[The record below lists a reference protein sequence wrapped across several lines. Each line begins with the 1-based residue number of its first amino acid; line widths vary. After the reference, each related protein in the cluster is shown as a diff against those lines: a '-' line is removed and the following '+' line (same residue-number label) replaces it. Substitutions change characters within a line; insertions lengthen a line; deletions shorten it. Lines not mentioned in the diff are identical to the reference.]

1 MTVVTSPID
10 RTTFSQ
16 AYAAG
21 LREYVSGSGEAAL
34 TTAYELGR
42 KAFHGGIGIM
52 ELSMTHHEIL
62 GEMLLRGQ
70 ATGEGFMAQAAQF
83 FAEAISTFEM
93 NVRSYQANARLLGLS
108 EVLAK
113 QNAESNRAY
122 QQLRTILDAT
132 TAIIYLKDV
141 EGRYLFVNRQFQT
154 AFDVQN
160 NQAIGSTDEEILPK
174 PIADVLWGNDR
185 RALSNRKPEELEEIL
200 PVNAGRHT
208 YLSLKFPLLSPD
220 GNAHA
225 ICCVATDITE
235 RNNAA
240 EAVRRAKEA
249 AEAANEELESFSYSV
264 AHDLRAPLRS
274 INGFSH
280 ALLEDCGDRLDVESK
295 EHLEIIIESAR
306 HMGNLID
313 DLLTLSRVSRGE
325 LRKEVVDLSDM
336 ARNIARQLQASEPGR
351 QVHFKIQD
359 AMVDEC
365 DAALLRA
372 MLENLIGNAW
382 KFTGKKAPAEIE
394 FGREPGSSPQVYFVA
409 DNGAGFDMAY
419 SEKLFGVFQRLH
431 SVEEFEGTGIGLAT
445 VRKIV
450 KRHGGKVWAKSS
462 VNAGA
467 TFYFTLRGLSLQK
480 SGE

>member
-1 MTVVTSPID
+1 MTVTTSPID
-10 RTTFSQ
+10 RTIFSRE
-16 AYAAG
+16 YAAG

-34 TTAYELGR
+34 KIAYELGR
-42 KAFHGGIGIM
+42 KAFLGGVGIM
-52 ELSMTHHEIL
+52 ELAMMHHEIL
-62 GEMLLRGQ
+62 GEMLARGH
-70 ATGEGFMAQAAQF
+70 ATGEGFMAEAAQF

-113 QNAESNRAY
+113 QNAESSRAY

-141 EGRYLFVNRQFQT
+141 EGRYLFVNRQFQA
-154 AFDVQN
+154 AFDVQH
-160 NQAIGSTDEEILPK
+160 NQAIGSTDEEVLPK
-174 PIADVLWGNDR
+174 PVAEVLWRNDR
-185 RALSNRKPEELEEIL
+185 RALSNCKPEELEEIL
-200 PVNAGRHT
+200 PVNSGQHT

-235 RNNAA
+235 RQNAA
-240 EAVRRAKEA
+240 EELRKAKEA
-249 AEAANEELESFSYSV
+249 AESANQELESFSYSV

-280 ALLEDCGDRLDVESK
+280 ALLEDCGDRLDAEGK
-295 EHLEIIIESAR
+295 ENLEIIIESAR
-306 HMGNLID
+306 HMGHLID
-313 DLLTLSRVSRGE
+313 DLLALSRVARGE
-325 LRKEVVDLSDM
+325 LREERVDLSDM
-336 ARNIARQLQASEPGR
+336 ARKIAQQLKAIEPGR

-359 AMVDEC
+359 GLVDRG

-382 KFTGKKAPAEIE
+382 KFTGKKPAAEIE
-394 FGREPGSSPQVYFVA
+394 FGMEAGSSPPIYFVA

-431 SVEEFEGTGIGLAT
+431 SAEEFEGTGIGLAT
-445 VRKIV
+445 VRRIV
-450 KRHGGKVWAKSS
+450 KRHGGKVWAKAA

-467 TFYFTLRGLSLQK
+467 TFYFTLREEG
-480 SGE
+480 

>member
-1 MTVVTSPID
+1 MTAVTSAID
-10 RTTFSQ
+10 RTVFSQ
-16 AYAAG
+16 AYATG
-21 LREYVSGSGEAAL
+21 LRDYVSGSGEAAL
-34 TTAYELGR
+34 TIAYELGR

-52 ELSMTHHEIL
+52 ELAMMHHEVL
-62 GEMLLRGQ
+62 GEILLHSP
-70 ATGEGFMAQAAQF
+70 AASEGFMAQAAQF

-113 QNAESNRAY
+113 QNAESDRAY

-132 TAIIYLKDV
+132 TAIIYLKDE
-141 EGRYLFVNRQFQT
+141 EGRYLFVNRQFQN
-154 AFDVQN
+154 AFDIQN
-160 NQAIGSTDEEILPK
+160 NQAIGSKDEEVLPK
-174 PIADVLWGNDR
+174 PVAEVLWENDR
-185 RALSNRKPEELEEIL
+185 RALRSRKPEELEEIL
-200 PVNAGRHT
+200 PVNSGLHT

-235 RNNAA
+235 RKNAA
-240 EAVRRAKEA
+240 EEVRRAKEA
-249 AEAANEELESFSYSV
+249 AEAANQELESFSYSV

-274 INGFSH
+274 INGFCH
-280 ALLEDCGDRLDVESK
+280 ALVEDCGDRLDAEGK

-306 HMGNLID
+306 HMGELID

-325 LRKEVVDLSDM
+325 LRKESVDLSDM
-336 ARNIARQLQASEPGR
+336 ARKIIRQLQANEPR
-351 QVHFKIQD
+351 RVQFKIQD
-359 AMVDEC
+359 GMVDEG

-382 KFTGKKAPAEIE
+382 KFTSKKTAAEIE
-394 FGREPGSSPQVYFVA
+394 FGMQPGSLPPVYFVA

-431 SVEEFEGTGIGLAT
+431 SAEEFEGTGIGLAT

-450 KRHGGKVWAKSS
+450 KRHGGKVWAKAS

-467 TFYFTLRGLSLQK
+467 TFYFTLRE
-480 SGE
+480 GEGAG